1 MDTVIF
7 ARERERRIR
16 AFVTRFPYV
25 STSVLCKYFFPFKSG
40 RRKCLQVVQRMVAG
54 DEVRRLPDG
63 EHLFYAGKRSRQWKH
78 MRDVT
83 RFHFNVLFSL
93 EKYSDLLYYKREVEY
108 PGGRADAL
116 YIVGGDVNIK
126 FFLEMDDGANKFDK
140 VSKYMAYADSRKWQ
154 GEFWG
159 RDGNFPLILI
169 ISLRLEEIADT
180 IKRCK
185 AEKFFR
191 LMKKEKVYRDIIKQ
205 VSKNWEG

>member
-1 MDTVIF
+1 MLSVVDTVIF

-126 FFLEMDDGANKFDK
+126 FFLEMDDGKNEFKK
-140 VSKYMAYADSRKWQ
+140 IEQYEKYFRS
-154 GEFWG
+154 GEVEAG
-159 RDGNFPLILI
+159 VLGG
-169 ISLRLEEIADT
+169 SA
-180 IKRCK
+180 
-185 AEKFFR
+185 
-191 LMKKEKVYRDIIKQ
+191 
-205 VSKNWEG
+205 